1 MELTVERANVNL
13 EDGTII
19 ITGYDVDEIIE
30 EIGQETLLNAMDY
43 SEIREYVAQVER
55 DKADDE
61 YDRNSDR

>member
-13 EDGTII
+13 EDGTVI
-19 ITGYDVDEIIE
+19 ITGYEIDEIVTE
-30 EIGQETLLNAMDY
+30 LGTETLLNAMDY
-43 SEIREYVAQVER
+43 SKIREYVAQVER